1 MAVETTPTKA
11 CGRTADRVI
20 DRPIDVRQFG
30 TMDYDDALAL
40 QRRFVDARAKG
51 GVNDTLL
58 LLAHPPT
65 YTLGLRGGEKNFRVS
80 PEILETGG
88 AVIRHTDRGGDVT
101 FHGPGQMVGY
111 PIMDVPARCGDISS
125 YVHNLEQVL
134 IDTLAAFAIA
144 GCRMPRY
151 RGVWAQN
158 RKIAAIGIR
167 VNSAGISSHGFALNV
182 NTDLSYFDAI
192 VACGIKGAAVASMA
206 GILGRPVSMA
216 DVSAKLSDVFVQVF
230 G

>member
-1 MAVETTPTKA
+1 MAVKTTPTKA
-11 CGRTADRVI
+11 FGKTVDRVI

-30 TMDYDDALAL
+30 TIGYDDALAL

-58 LLAHPPT
+58 LLTHPST

-80 PEILETGG
+80 PELLKAGG

-101 FHGPGQMVGY
+101 FHGPGQVVGY
-111 PIMDVPARCGDISS
+111 PIMDVPERCGDISS

-134 IDTLAAFAIA
+134 IDTLAAFDIA
-144 GCRMPRY
+144 GCRIPRH
-151 RGVWAQN
+151 RGVWAQG
-158 RKIAAIGIR
+158 RKIGAIGIR
-167 VNSAGISSHGFALNV
+167 VNAAGISSHGFALNV

-192 VACGIKGAAVASMA
+192 VACGIEGAAVTSMA
-206 GILGRPVSMA
+206 GILSLPVSMA
-216 DVSAKLSDVFVQVF
+216 DVGVKLSDVFVRVF